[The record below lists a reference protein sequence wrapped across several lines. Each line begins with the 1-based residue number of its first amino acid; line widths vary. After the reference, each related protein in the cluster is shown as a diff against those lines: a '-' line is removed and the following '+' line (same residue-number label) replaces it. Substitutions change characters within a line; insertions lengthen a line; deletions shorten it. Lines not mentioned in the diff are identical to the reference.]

1 MNNQEKKQWLRSY
14 QSVYRRIK
22 IKREDI
28 ERLRSLETKITPTIS
43 DMPKGNNQSNKIEL
57 ITEKIADI
65 EDHISDEMKELDET
79 RSEIEE
85 AIREVPNEIYQEI
98 LERRYINGQHW
109 ELIAVEMNYD
119 YRWILRLHGKAL
131 EMIKVPENNPLK
143 ATL

>member
-119 YRWILRLHGKAL
+119 YRWTLRLHGKAL
-131 EMIKVPENNPLK
+131 EMIKVPENKPLK

>member
-131 EMIKVPENNPLK
+131 EMIKVPENKPLK